1 MLGATAPANS
11 FGEGLVPFPLPLW
24 ACPCCRLS
32 HEPACPRSSGIQRG
46 RRLPRLAA
54 GTAAAWGHW
63 GSCGFGEVFSLELMR
78 VLHPLGLTPL
88 SSLLPALPKEGLP
101 KEELLKG
108 QPPVGLPPGLP
119 PT

>member
-1 MLGATAPANS
+1 M
-11 FGEGLVPFPLPLW
+11 
-24 ACPCCRLS
+24 
-32 HEPACPRSSGIQRG
+32 
-46 RRLPRLAA
+46 
-54 GTAAAWGHW
+54 
-63 GSCGFGEVFSLELMR
+63 FSLELTR

-108 QPPVGLPPGLP
+108 QPPVGVPPGLP